1 MSIVSPILKID
12 KIVYPG
18 RSLALD
24 QGKVVFTD
32 RGLPG
37 ETVEVEILRDR
48 KSFAEGRTVRV
59 VEKSAARVEPRCG
72 HYLACSPYQDLEYGT
87 QLEAKK
93 GQVEEIFGRELK
105 LRFDA
110 LTTTPSPEIWGYR
123 NRIRVRILWE
133 EGKARAYYHEPGE
146 VTSFLPVDRCFLVSD
161 RVNDLLAELVGFLS
175 GEGWQT
181 VSGLEI
187 RESRSRGRLLAV
199 FHLES
204 ASRIEEMAGKLQGL
218 HHRFPLSGIV
228 GLVRDGNGVREE
240 TIGGAARLEE
250 SVNGVIYRIGAQ
262 SFFQTNV
269 GILEKVFD
277 DMSAAA
283 ADQAGSAVADLY
295 SGVGTFGLFLAKDAS
310 EVFGVEPDRAN
321 ISFLKRNMNLNK
333 TGNFNVCEG
342 TSEEWLPSLLEREI
356 GIVIL
361 DPPRRGAD
369 SGMLRELAAR
379 PVPLVLYLSCN
390 PTTLARDLKILLP
403 AYLIREL
410 KIYDFFPHT
419 AHIETLAVLANRK
432 SGTQY

>member
-1 MSIVSPILKID
+1 VICRID

-18 RSLALD
+18 RSLALVE
-24 QGKVVFTD
+24 GKVVFTD

-37 ETVEVEILRDR
+37 ETVEVEILKDR
-48 KSFAEGRTVRV
+48 KSFAEGRTLSV

-72 HYLACSPYQDLEYGT
+72 HYLACSPYQDMEYGA
-87 QLEAKK
+87 QLEVKK
-93 GQVEEIFGRELK
+93 GQVEEIFARELK
-105 LRFDA
+105 LKFDA
-110 LTTTPSPEIWGYR
+110 LTITPSPEIWGYR
-123 NRIRVRILWE
+123 NRIRLRILWE
-133 EGKARAYYHEPGE
+133 GGKARAYYHEPGE
-146 VTSFLPVDRCFLVSD
+146 ETAFLPVDRCFLVSD

-175 GEGWQT
+175 GEEWET

-228 GLVRDGNGVREE
+228 GLVRDGNRVREE
-240 TIGGAARLEE
+240 TIGGVARLEE
-250 SVNGVIYRIGAQ
+250 SVKGVIYRIGAQ
-262 SFFQTNV
+262 SFFQANV

-283 ADQAGSAVADLY
+283 VDHAGSGVADLY
-295 SGVGTFGLFLAKDAS
+295 SGVGTFGLFLAKDAR

-333 TGNFNVCEG
+333 AGNFNVCEG

-361 DPPRRGAD
+361 DPPRRGVD
-369 SGMLRELAAR
+369 PGMLRELAAR

-403 AYLIREL
+403 AYEIREL

-419 AHIETLAVLANRK
+419 PHIETLAVLRRCGA
-432 SGTQY
+432 